1 MQQQVYN
8 KKNKGTNAIYL
19 HFCQVTEF
27 WVRIWYDVAL
37 ALRVY
42 RFRYW
47 LRLFGE
53 GNDQL
58 FVIVM

>member
-1 MQQQVYN
+1 MLTPVSSN
-8 KKNKGTNAIYL
+8 SNI
-19 HFCQVTEF
+19 V
-27 WVRIWYDVAL
+27 YDVAL